1 MYQNN
6 FAELSISDKNINIC
20 GICEEKQLSYRKILK
35 LLNVIDSGN
44 KYNCVVCN
52 KNLLITDIFDDD
64 YIINFNNKYY
74 IIYGIDEISNYN
86 IMTYLSSLYN
96 ILTNFDKNTSKLN
109 YFITITDGVNKDNK
123 YLSRKS
129 EVRNFEVEFNNYD
142 FNTPSF
148 INVKNKIDTYIKN
161 GVYNFESKK
170 NVRSNIYMLI
180 PVENFKLKVPSNFYY
195 NNTTNNNQSC
205 INRILSYLSSFIYSS
220 SINEENITE
229 ILLIKN
235 YILKLLKNEKT
246 KINEETIYEEP
257 KLQYTVNKL
266 NIDDLLIKKDILIKS
281 FKEHIN

>member
-6 FAELSISDKNINIC
+6 FSELSISDKNINIC
-20 GICEEKQLSYRKILK
+20 GICEEKQLSYSKILK

-52 KNLLITDIFDDD
+52 KNLLITDIFHDD

-74 IIYGIDEISNYN
+74 IIYGIDETTNFN
-86 IMTYLSSLYN
+86 IMTYLLKKYN
-96 ILTNFDKNTSKLN
+96 ILTNFDKDTSNLN
-109 YFITITDGVNKDNK
+109 YFITITDGVNKDECISRESENR
-123 YLSRKS
+123 YL
-129 EVRNFEVEFNNYD
+129 EVKNNFD
-142 FNTPSF
+142 FNIPSF
-148 INVKNKIDTYIKN
+148 VNVKNVIDTYIN
-161 GVYNFESKK
+161 HGIYNLKSRKF
-170 NVRSNIYMLI
+170 VRSNIYMLI

-246 KINEETIYEEP
+246 KINEDTIYVEP
-257 KLQYTVNKL
+257 KLQNTVNKL
-266 NIDDLLIKKDILIKS
+266 NIDDLLIKS